1 MRIERRTRIM
11 AFALAGLV
19 AGMVGLTFA
28 SVPLYRVFCEATGLG
43 GTTKRAASAPANADG
58 AAEGRTIVVRFDA
71 TVNSRLP
78 WTFEPVEREM
88 RVRLGEPT
96 LAVYRAHN
104 LSNVAVT
111 GSATF
116 NVNPPTAGS
125 YFNKIACF
133 CFETQTLAAGETVDM
148 PVSFFVDPAILRDR
162 DIAELETIVLSYT
175 FFRSDSGS
183 GGPAVSAVAPA
194 STTN

>member
-1 MRIERRTRIM
+1 
-11 AFALAGLV
+11 
-19 AGMVGLTFA
+19 MVGLAFA
-28 SVPLYRVFCEATGLG
+28 SVPLYRAFCAATGLG
-43 GTTKRAASAPANADG
+43 GTTGRVAAAPAAIG
-58 AAEGRTIVVRFDA
+58 ETAEARTITVRFDA

-96 LAVYRAHN
+96 LAFYRAHN
-104 LSNVAVT
+104 RSNAAIS

-116 NVNPPTAGS
+116 NVNPPTAGI

-133 CFETQTLAAGETVDM
+133 CFEAQTLAAGASVDM
-148 PVSFFVDPAILRDR
+148 PVSFYVDPAILKDR
-162 DIAELETIVLSYT
+162 DLRDLETIVLSYT
-175 FFRSDSGS
+175 FFRSDGGS
-183 GGPAVSAVAPA
+183 APALSAVAPP

>member
-1 MRIERRTRIM
+1 M
-11 AFALAGLV
+11 AFALVGLV
-19 AGMVGLTFA
+19 AGMAGLAFA
-28 SVPLYRVFCEATGLG
+28 AVPLYRVFCEATGLG
-43 GTTKRAASAPANADG
+43 GTTKRAVSAPANADG

-88 RVRLGEPT
+88 RVRLGEPA

-104 LSNVAVT
+104 LSNEAVT

-162 DIAELETIVLSYT
+162 DIAELGTIVLSYT
-175 FFRSDSGS
+175 FFRSESGS
-183 GGPAVSAVAPA
+183 GAPAVSAVAPA